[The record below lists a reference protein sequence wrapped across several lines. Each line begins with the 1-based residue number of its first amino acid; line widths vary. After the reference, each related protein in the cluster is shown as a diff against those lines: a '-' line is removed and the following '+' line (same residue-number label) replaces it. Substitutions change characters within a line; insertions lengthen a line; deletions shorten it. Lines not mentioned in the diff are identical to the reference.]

1 MGKGELMGRLFCC
14 GDTHQDIDIHK
25 LNSTNFKIGNELIKE
40 DIMVILGDAGFVWSY
55 GIEAEKQ
62 EKYWRN
68 WITNK
73 PWTTFAVCGNHE
85 AFSLIKEFPI
95 VEFCSGHVYKITDS
109 LFYAISGE
117 IYNLNG
123 KTCLVINGAD
133 SQDKNLR
140 KEGVSWWPEEQ
151 ITEEDIQKAKFN
163 LKRYNNKVDY
173 LLTHTGGVN
182 VCASLGFKPTISDV
196 RLSQILN
203 TFQYDYHYLGHYHVD
218 KTIDNK
224 TRIFYNDI
232 KEIY

>member
-25 LNSTNFKIGNELIKE
+25 LNSTNFKIGNELTKE
-40 DIMVILGDAGFVWSY
+40 DIMVILGDWGAIWS
-55 GIEAEKQ
+55 GDCRDDKMLNWW
-62 EKYWRN
+62 KNRN
-68 WITNK
+68 
-73 PWTTFAVCGNHE
+73 WTTFVVLGNHCNYN
-85 AFSLIKEFPI
+85 AIKKLPT
-95 VEFCSGHVYKITDS
+95 VEKFCGPVWNPCESVFIAQTGN
-109 LFYAISGE
+109 

-140 KEGVSWWPEEQ
+140 KEGISWWPEEQ

-218 KTIDNK
+218 RIIDNK